1 MQSCRIVRWGEA
13 RAMPWKNGGGVTH
26 EIAVSPPDA
35 SLEDFV
41 WRLSMAEVAADGPFS
56 SFAGIDRTLALMSGA
71 GIELEFADG
80 HTARVDPLQAPCSF
94 DGGAGCFGR
103 LIDGPILDL
112 NIMTRR
118 DRMTHRLTVLE
129 LAPGQET
136 LLSAP
141 AAIIG
146 HTGHVHVTAAA
157 GSFVLGA
164 RDVLLD
170 DTSASGP
177 SAPVTCRA
185 SGTGTSLALVLHLQP
200 VK

>member
-1 MQSCRIVRWGEA
+1 MQDCRVIRWGEA

-41 WRLSMAEVAADGPFS
+41 WRVSMAEVAADGPFS

-71 GIELEFADG
+71 GIELDFADG

-94 DGGAGCFGR
+94 DGAMGCFGR

-118 DRMTHRLTVLE
+118 DRMTHRLTVME
-129 LAPGQET
+129 LAPGQEA

-141 AAIIG
+141 AAIIC

-157 GSFVLGA
+157 GSFALQP

-170 DTSASGP
+170 DTAAGRP
-177 SAPVTCRA
+177 GAPVTCRTA
-185 SGTGTSLALVLHLQP
+185 GADAAIACVLHLKPQE
-200 VK
+200 